1 MCRRKKAHQSGLRRD
16 NDVLCS
22 SRILIARSLPA
33 IQDWGK
39 GLLKLA
45 RSVFNM
51 LELREI
57 SKIYGKTQALCPT
70 SLSFPCGQTKAL
82 LGTSGCG
89 KSTLLRLIAGLIQ
102 PDSGTIHLNGER
114 LTAQNIQS
122 VRQRM
127 GYVIQEGG
135 LFPHLSLGANIS
147 LMARHLRW
155 PQARIERR
163 MADLAELA
171 RLAPEFLERFPGQVS
186 GGQRQR
192 AALMR
197 ALFLDPELL
206 LLDEPLGAL
215 DPIIRTELQAEL
227 REIFST
233 LRKTVVLV
241 THDLGEAAFLAD
253 AIALLDA
260 GRIVQQGKLEQLLE
274 SPAAPFVTR
283 FINSQ
288 RHPFERG
295 LRP

>member
-1 MCRRKKAHQSGLRRD
+1 
-16 NDVLCS
+16 
-22 SRILIARSLPA
+22 
-33 IQDWGK
+33 
-39 GLLKLA
+39 
-45 RSVFNM
+45 M
-51 LELREI
+51 LELCEI
-57 SKIYGKTQALCPT
+57 SKLYGNTQALYPT
-70 SLSFPCGQTKAL
+70 SLTFPSGQTKAI

-89 KSTLLRLIAGLIQ
+89 KSTLLHLIAGLIQ
-102 PDSGTIHLNGER
+102 PDSGSIRLNGEP
-114 LTAQNIQS
+114 LTARNIQS

-135 LFPHLSLGANIS
+135 LFPHLSLHANIS

-155 PQARIERR
+155 PTPRINQRV
-163 MADLAELA
+163 AVLGELT
-171 RLAPEFLERFPGQVS
+171 RLAPHFLDRFPGQVS

-197 ALFLDPELL
+197 ALFLDPEIL

-215 DPIIRTELQAEL
+215 DPIIRAELQAEL
-227 REIFST
+227 CEIFST

-253 AIALLDA
+253 DIALLDA
-260 GRIVQQGKLEQLLE
+260 GRIVQHGTLEQLVE
-274 SPAAPFVTR
+274 FPATPFVTR

-295 LRP
+295 LRKCEK